1 MATPQHYFN
10 LHWRKPPPLTLRGKI
25 VLATSLLLTAYLAG
39 FGAYVALLP
48 EPFTTLPPNLQGLA
62 TFTGGY
68 GRVEATLNQLKSG
81 FKGPILIS
89 GSHASTRI
97 SDIAAQT
104 DTPLTPEE
112 SVHIMHDG
120 AATTRENILSLKV
133 WAGYQDISNVGVITS
148 TYHAARVRL
157 LASLRAPEL
166 TVTILPVQPAD
177 AGLMPLIKEYHKLL
191 LAPLLR

>member
-1 MATPQHYFN
+1 MTATSY
-10 LHWRKPPPLTLRGKI
+10 LHLHLPGRPPLSTRGR
-25 VLATSLLLTAYLAG
+25 LLLLASIVFTAYLAG
-39 FGAYVALLP
+39 FGAYVAMLP
-48 EPFTTLPPNLQGLA
+48 EPFTTLPAGLQGLA

-89 GSHASTRI
+89 GSHATTRI

-112 SVHIMHDG
+112 SVHIMHDA
-120 AATTRENILSLKV
+120 AATTRENVLSLKV
-133 WAGYQDISNVGVITS
+133 WAGYQGITNVGVITS

-157 LASLRAPEL
+157 LAGLRAPEL
-166 TVTILPVQPAD
+166 HVTILPVQPAD